1 MSGFPSP
8 RDFTKKRTDELL
20 EWQLR
25 TAMAHY
31 EIELTKAINAG
42 VDVDEIRV
50 DVYSLENEHPDFY
63 WGVIKALK
71 KKGWDG
77 HHIHERLPGES
88 KRSRIRLTPI
98 EGFGEHA
105 PKRWWQF

>member
-8 RDFTKKRTDELL
+8 RDFTQKKTGELL

-31 EIELTKAINAG
+31 EIELTKAMHNC

-50 DVYSLENEHPDFY
+50 DIYRPKNEHPDFY
-63 WGVIKALK
+63 WGAIDALK
-71 KKGWDG
+71 KKGWDAKFAG
-77 HHIHERLPGES
+77 RLPDEKQGH
-88 KRSRIRLTPI
+88 KFRLTPVT
-98 EGFGEHA
+98 GFGEQA